1 MEFLCVAMVKK
12 VSGAKIAL
20 LHFPLQK
27 ANMAFGIYVLV
38 DEPEKLN
45 VITARWA
52 VVYVVCLLTLLNLSF
67 ISQGSRHDQ

>member
-38 DEPEKLN
+38 DEP
-45 VITARWA
+45 
-52 VVYVVCLLTLLNLSF
+52 Y
-67 ISQGSRHDQ
+67 